1 MFRVNNRMKMKQN
14 DDWFHKFM
22 TTHSDSKKVLKF
34 LEKYN
39 EFVTKNRIE
48 TENSSFFD
56 DQTEELISHLSKIK
70 HNITNEN
77 LCELFYMVW
86 VGYNGENRKELFE
99 NFLSFLETRIK
110 VDDSDE
116 EYTVFRVGTIDGRS
130 WSQNIQSL
138 TFIWNTWVDFNNE
151 FTDRKRKFLQP
162 RVYKRIIKKSDILFH
177 SYKNERHENEFILRK
192 KSLRNNNNVSRCEVV
207 STREEFYFSD
217 EENVYGVHCKS
228 IDDTPFW
235 IPQNDNWDSLIV
247 NI

>member
-1 MFRVNNRMKMKQN
+1 MFRVNNRIHN
-14 DDWFHKFM
+14 DDWFRNFM
-22 TTHSDSKKVLKF
+22 TTHSDSKKVCKF

-39 EFVTKNRIE
+39 EFMTKNYKE
-48 TENSSFFD
+48 TKNCSFTD
-56 DQTEELISHLSKIK
+56 DQTEELISQLSKIK

-86 VGYNGENRKELFE
+86 VGYDGENRKELFE

-130 WSQNIQSL
+130 WSQNLQSL
-138 TFIWNTWVDFNNE
+138 TSIWNTWVDIDNQ

-162 RVYKRIIKKSDILFH
+162 RVYKRIIRKSDILLH
-177 SYKNERHENEFILRK
+177 SYRNERHENEFILRK
-192 KSLRNNNNVSRCEVV
+192 KSLRNNNVSRCDVV

-217 EENVYGVHCKS
+217 EENVYGVHCKY